1 MSVKKQM
8 PHLALAL
15 ALLICLTACASP
27 GGEGTEGYSLYFL
40 SEEDGGPALTA
51 APYQG
56 EGEPTPRQLMN
67 ALLNGPD
74 TGELATPFP
83 AGVFLRS
90 CQLEEGILYVDL
102 SENYGGL
109 TDVSL
114 TLADY
119 AIVLTLCQLDGV
131 EGVCITAAGQPLSY
145 RSHQILTPEEVL
157 TTGASEPDPSEEI
170 RMENYEEY

>member
-1 MSVKKQM
+1 MKKLM
-8 PHLALAL
+8 PHLVLAL
-15 ALLICLTACASP
+15 ALLLCLTACAAS
-27 GGEGTEGYSLYFL
+27 GGDGTEGYSLYFL
-40 SEEDGGPALTA
+40 SEEDSGPALA
-51 APYQG
+51 AVPYRG

-67 ALLNGPD
+67 ALLDGPD
-74 TGELATPFP
+74 TGEPATPFP

-119 AIVLTLCQLDGV
+119 AIALTLCQLDGV
-131 EGVCITAAGQPLSY
+131 DGVCITAAGQPLSY

-157 TTGASEPDPSEEI
+157 AAGAAEPALSEK
-170 RMENYEEY
+170 